1 MFLSQAT
8 GGSPSEEQDLVI
20 SYVRAAPTVAADAA
34 QIRQSS
40 ELSNIAALNAGFGR
54 RSYFEHTP
62 LSTGVSNMVKIFS
75 VDFLLNNS
83 VNALCNDTSDFSFFS
98 SPWTSILFFGLKAWY
113 LGKLTDLNYRRTANF
128 IITAA
133 KIRAT
138 HFRLSSCAIRANS
151 NIVLGTTLLI
161 FSAWFLSQHLGIKF
175 DFQLNW
181 LSKLPRHGQFRF
193 LRLIIAVSKST
204 LLLCESTFASSLISR
219 PDVWSSKNLSNFK
232 RSRLVFRGTVMS
244 THAPMKRLGFEFF
257 TQHR

>member
-1 MFLSQAT
+1 MTRQ
-8 GGSPSEEQDLVI
+8 I
-20 SYVRAAPTVAADAA
+20 SV
-34 QIRQSS
+34 
-40 ELSNIAALNAGFGR
+40 
-54 RSYFEHTP
+54 
-62 LSTGVSNMVKIFS
+62 
-75 VDFLLNNS
+75 
-83 VNALCNDTSDFSFFS
+83 FFS
-98 SPWTSILFFGLKAWY
+98 SSWTSILFFRLKAWY

-128 IITAA
+128 IIQPLKFERHISGSHLARFERIQTLSWGP
-133 KIRAT
+133 RYWF
-138 HFRLSSCAIRANS
+138 FRRDFCLSIW
-151 NIVLGTTLLI
+151 TLNLI
-161 FSAWFLSQHLGIKF
+161 
-175 DFQLNW
+175 FQLNW

>member
-8 GGSPSEEQDLVI
+8 GGSPSEEPELVI
-20 SYVRAAPTVAADAA
+20 PYVRAAPTVAADAA

-83 VNALCNDTSDFSFFS
+83 VNALCNDT
-98 SPWTSILFFGLKAWY
+98 LKAWY

-175 DFQLNW
+175 YFQLNW
-181 LSKLPRHGQFRF
+181 PSKLPRHGQFRF

-244 THAPMKRLGFEFF
+244 THAPMKRLGFNFF
-257 TQHR
+257 TSTPIAPPARPSTVHISGS

>member
-1 MFLSQAT
+1 MQWHVRFQFFRCREQAYCSSGLMFYILETHWLKLSSHGQ
-8 GGSPSEEQDLVI
+8 L
-20 SYVRAAPTVAADAA
+20 Y
-34 QIRQSS
+34 
-40 ELSNIAALNAGFGR
+40 N
-54 RSYFEHTP
+54 
-62 LSTGVSNMVKIFS
+62 
-75 VDFLLNNS
+75 
-83 VNALCNDTSDFSFFS
+83 
-98 SPWTSILFFGLKAWY
+98 
-113 LGKLTDLNYRRTANF
+113 
-128 IITAA
+128 TAA